1 MQVSTLLSD
10 NTFYFTV
17 LAADFGCYW
26 LKFISALPSEV
37 FVLFIWK
44 MSRFHLLSQVLNLDL
59 LRCTGFQYDSCG
71 RVHIPCFTHRPI
83 KDQKIESSNERCF
96 GLWHVLL
103 KSMKFHVKLLI
114 CKRSLFALNPLPV
127 LLPNLC
133 QRVASRALP
142 LILQSKPWIVFSNS
156 LQEWWPLIGQRP
168 VGLKFGL
175 KVSNLNSA
183 AWPIMC
189 KGFKF
194 ISSGTTDKLCG
205 IWICFCLLKM
215 PKLRQVL

>member
-83 KDQKIESSNERCF
+83 KDQKIESS
-96 GLWHVLL
+96 W
-103 KSMKFHVKLLI
+103 
-114 CKRSLFALNPLPV
+114 
-127 LLPNLC
+127 
-133 QRVASRALP
+133 ALP